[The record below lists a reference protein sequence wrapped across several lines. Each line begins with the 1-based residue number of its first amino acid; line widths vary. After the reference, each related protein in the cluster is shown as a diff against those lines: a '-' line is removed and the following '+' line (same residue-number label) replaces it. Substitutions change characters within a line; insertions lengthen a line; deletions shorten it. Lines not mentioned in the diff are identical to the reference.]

1 MKNVLILCTG
11 NSARSV
17 LGEGLIHHLG
27 AGRYRAFSAG
37 SKPMGRVN
45 PFALETLAAHGM
57 ALPEARS
64 KSWDEFAKPD
74 SPPIDFVFTV
84 CDSANNEECPYF
96 PGPGVRAHWGIED
109 PSHVAGDDA
118 AKRAAFELAYQ
129 KLRRKVEAFVA
140 LDLDALPAAELKQAL
155 TDIGKLD

>member
-17 LGEGLIHHLG
+17 LGEGLVHHLG
-27 AGRYRAFSAG
+27 AGRFRAYSAG

-45 PFALETLAAHGM
+45 PLALDTLAAHGM

-64 KSWDEFAKPD
+64 KSWDEFAQPD
-74 SPPIDFVFTV
+74 SPAIDFVFTV
-84 CDSANNEECPYF
+84 CDSAANETCPYF

-109 PSHVAGDDA
+109 PSHVDGDDA

-140 LDLDALPAAELKQAL
+140 LPLDTLDREALQRELAAIGAL
-155 TDIGKLD
+155 A